1 MTNKEILKKFGIPC
15 KNDEKRNCSHM
26 TSKEALSDLSFLA
39 IGDENH
45 TIKCKE
51 TIEKDLDL
59 LSRLVV
65 ENGLLKKDLIDYQE
79 YIKKGVEEHYKDFMS
94 DYDLLLQEYQ
104 ELYKKLE
111 VLEIIRKSITNKE
124 NHKYVLNEKLKG
136 QKFMI
141 MSLCIS
147 GDTDFNKIKE
157 WLEDETI
164 L

>member
-1 MTNKEILKKFGIPC
+1 
-15 KNDEKRNCSHM
+15 M
-26 TSKEALSDLSFLA
+26 TSREALSDLSFLA

-104 ELYKKLE
+104 ELYKR
-111 VLEIIRKSITNKE
+111 LEILEILKKHIYSSDSSISIILDDLRN
-124 NHKYVLNEKLKG
+124 Y
-136 QKFMI
+136 
-141 MSLCIS
+141 
-147 GDTDFNKIKE
+147 DDFKKVKE
-157 WLEDETI
+157 WLENE
-164 L
+164 